1 MFSLVYNNYDIKIS
15 KICYYEDATLIYM
28 TEKDVWREYA
38 AGVNMVW
45 GTLVLPILVGA
56 FPKSPTPAVFVL
68 LDMCT
73 LKIQKY
79 GIN

>member
-1 MFSLVYNNYDIKIS
+1 
-15 KICYYEDATLIYM
+15 M

-38 AGVNMVW
+38 AGVTMVW
-45 GTLVLPILVGA
+45 GTSVLPILIGA
-56 FPKSPTPAVFVL
+56 FPISPTPAVFVL

-79 GIN
+79 GIKQK